1 MADVKISQL
10 TALASASSDVAADV
24 LAIVD
29 TSATQTKKITIE
41 NLVAPITLDKSNS
54 RIGIGATSPA
64 SLLHVKTTADVSE
77 TIRIQNDD
85 SLTTVGVSSDGYSF
99 HTYQHSLY
107 LASWDGSTWSTKARW
122 DNNGNLGIGIT
133 SSLGA
138 KLHVATYNGSAEILE
153 SAIIQNTDGSDGSGV
168 NNVASLGL
176 QVASG
181 ATSQGFINYVRT
193 GDNTGDFTFSQRTG
207 SSSYAEHMRIKSNG
221 DVGIGTNSPAGEL
234 HIHSGDNGVS
244 TGLILE
250 NNRDANNNQFIEF
263 RNSRLAASD
272 DETEGGDWIGEIMF
286 KGYANGG
293 HHVGSRI
300 YSYATNDWTSS
311 AYRSAIV
318 FQTASG
324 TSVANQMLISPDG
337 EITQP
342 NQPAFLAKPASVQQN
357 PGNNTKIEFDTEVFD
372 QGGNFSNDTFTAPAG
387 GRYQLQGW
395 LRCTGGL
402 DTATEYQGFQLVTSN
417 RSYTWIID
425 PDMFDSSGSHFTVN
439 FAVLADMDE
448 NDTAVINHFYYDG
461 TITLDIDTDS
471 FFSGYLVA

>member
-1 MADVKISQL
+1 
-10 TALASASSDVAADV
+10 
-24 LAIVD
+24 
-29 TSATQTKKITIE
+29 
-41 NLVAPITLDKSNS
+41 
-54 RIGIGATSPA
+54 
-64 SLLHVKTTADVSE
+64 
-77 TIRIQNDD
+77 
-85 SLTTVGVSSDGYSF
+85 
-99 HTYQHSLY
+99 
-107 LASWDGSTWSTKARW
+107 
-122 DNNGNLGIGIT
+122 
-133 SSLGA
+133 
-138 KLHVATYNGSAEILE
+138 
-153 SAIIQNTDGSDGSGV
+153 
-168 NNVASLGL
+168 
-176 QVASG
+176 
-181 ATSQGFINYVRT
+181 
-193 GDNTGDFTFSQRTG
+193 
-207 SSSYAEHMRIKSNG
+207 MRIKSNG